1 MAKPTVDTFLDLL
14 RRSRLVEPDRLDHEL
29 AQLQD
34 ASGDETL
41 GDVDALAKY
50 FVGSGLVT
58 RWQGDRLLEGRYK
71 GFYLKN
77 YKLLDHLGTGGM
89 SRVYLAEHV
98 LMQRRVAIKVLP
110 KDRVDDSSYL
120 KRFHREA
127 QAAAALDHRNIVR
140 AYDVDNEGTTHYLV
154 MEYVEG
160 RDLQRIVH
168 DDGPLPYPKAAEYL
182 RQAAEGLAHAHSAG
196 LIHRDIKPANLLID
210 SHGVVKLLDLGLA
223 RFTADEKA
231 SLTLAYD
238 ENVLGT
244 ADYLAPE
251 QALDSHRVDGR
262 ADIYSL
268 GCTMYY
274 ALAGRPPFGE
284 GTLPQ
289 RLLAHQKLPP
299 PSLLKVRPDAPED
312 LVAICLKMMAKK
324 AADRFQSA
332 SEVAEALAHWQAAS
346 EAAVTA
352 AAAISTAA
360 PATGVSEAA
369 APVAVGTAVVVEQAA
384 QARAGG
390 AERTGG
396 ADGGAGSDSSR
407 RAAAGGSGPIAPK
420 PIRISQA
427 GRTLNPPRSREAAAR
442 RPSPER
448 RATRPAPGRPDSD
461 RPDPRKPA
469 PNKGSEHT
477 HPNSSAASDTEPEE
491 LPIAAPLSDTS
502 GLGFLAE
509 DTLPTGPSR
518 SKYRVT
524 AGDSNSYRSHR
535 RDEVPLWI
543 WAVIGGGGLLVVLL
557 LALLI
562 AT

>member
-29 AQLQD
+29 AQLRD
-34 ASGDETL
+34 TSGEQTF

-50 FVGSGLVT
+50 FVASGLVT

-140 AYDVDNEGTTHYLV
+140 AYDVDSEGTTHYLV

-168 DDGPLPYPKAAEYL
+168 DDGPLPYAKAAEYL

-274 ALAGRPPFGE
+274 ALVGRPPFGE

-289 RLLAHQKLPP
+289 RLLAHQKQPP
-299 PSLLKVRPDAPED
+299 PSILKVRPDAPED

-332 SEVAEALAHWQAAS
+332 SDVAEALAHWQAAPEALATEAVTTPTAGGAG
-346 EAAVTA
+346 EAAV
-352 AAAISTAA
+352 
-360 PATGVSEAA
+360 
-369 APVAVGTAVVVEQAA
+369 PVAAVAVAQAA
-384 QARAGG
+384 HATVGG
-390 AERTGG
+390 VERTGG
-396 ADGGAGSDSSR
+396 VDTHDGSDSSR
-407 RAAAGGSGPIAPK
+407 RTATGGSGPIAPK
-420 PIRISQA
+420 PIRRPQA
-427 GRTLNPPRSREAAAR
+427 GKGLSPPRSRDAAVR
-442 RPSPER
+442 HPSPER
-448 RATRPAPGRPDSD
+448 RANRPAQDK
-461 RPDPRKPA
+461 PDPRNPA
-469 PNKGSEHT
+469 LKKGGEHT
-477 HPNSSAASDTEPEE
+477 QPASSAAPDTESEE

-509 DTLPTGPSR
+509 DTLPTVSSR

-524 AGDSNSYRSHR
+524 AGESNSYRSHR
-535 RDEVPLWI
+535 RDEVPRWI
-543 WAVIGGGGLLVVLL
+543 WAVIGVGGLLVILL

-562 AT
+562 LT